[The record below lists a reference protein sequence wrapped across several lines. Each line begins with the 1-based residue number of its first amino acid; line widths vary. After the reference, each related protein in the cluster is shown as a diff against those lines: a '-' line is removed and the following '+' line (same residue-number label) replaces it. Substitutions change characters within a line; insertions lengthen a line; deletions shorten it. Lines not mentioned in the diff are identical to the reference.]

1 MNYLLLGL
9 IAVVLLAGLVAFGVG
24 TKRWSWGTIVAGFL
38 VLLSAAGYLY
48 VAARFAAYE
57 WSWTTFVRS
66 KQVQVALQEDALVPD
81 PSDGGRLKPAA
92 DSKPLATL
100 VHDRDRWKRALER
113 VETWRGRYWDKA
125 AFQPPKADGETGSV
139 ELPVAVVAAAP
150 AAEGEAPAEEAPQQ
164 EPKPPLDPGGTIY
177 LFERVDDG
185 IGQYLGAFLVQ
196 ASKYDAGTSRFVL
209 TVGQTAPRDAYD
221 AEAWKQNYDDVTVFE
236 NLPVDR
242 WLAFSR
248 IERPREGE
256 ASMPQPSKISIDQVE
271 ALLDDRER
279 QERFLEEVEE
289 HDTLAPD
296 KEDWAN
302 LRRDLESG
310 AKLPGEYWA
319 RVKFKEPH
327 ALAEGLV
334 DETAKRT
341 FEVGEEAEFDLQ
353 TAFGLED
360 DDKATIEGVRYRR
373 PLRDAATLIH
383 GSRIFAPRAGG
394 DAAFKE
400 GMDAAGITT
409 LVESLRQDLA
419 NLEASNDRL
428 EAAGQSLSGELD
440 DARGRRERLADD
452 IQSWTRDAAAAE
464 RTADAF
470 EAEYTRA
477 RDRLEAT
484 TATIVKRGAELRDA
498 VARLV
503 TRIDAAAPP
512 AARPAAA
519 NR

>member
-1 MNYLLLGL
+1 MNYLVLGL
-9 IAVVLLAGLVAFGVG
+9 IAVVLLAGLIAFGVG
-24 TKRWSWGTIVAGFL
+24 NKRASWGTIVAGLL

-81 PSDGGRLKPAA
+81 PTAGGRLKAA
-92 DSKPLATL
+92 PDAKPLAAL

-113 VETWRGRYWDKA
+113 VETWRGRYWDKSS
-125 AFQPPKADGETGSV
+125 FQPPKADGETGSV
-139 ELPVAVVAAAP
+139 ELPVAAVAAVA
-150 AAEGEAPAEEAPQQ
+150 AAEGEPPAEAPRQQ
-164 EPKPPLDPGGTIY
+164 PQPPIDPGATIY
-177 LFERVDDG
+177 LFERVGDD
-185 IGQYLGAFLVQ
+185 IGQYLGAFLVS
-196 ASKYDAGTSRFVL
+196 ASKYDADTSRFVL

-242 WLAFSR
+242 WVAFSR

-256 ASMPQPSKISIDQVE
+256 AVMPQPTKISIDQVE
-271 ALLDDRER
+271 ALLEDRER
-279 QERFLEEVEE
+279 QEQFLEEVEE
-289 HDTLAPD
+289 HDSLAPD

-319 RVKFKEPH
+319 RVTFKEAH

-334 DETAKRT
+334 DEDAKRI

-353 TAFGLED
+353 TAFELED

-373 PLRDAATLIH
+373 PLRDAATMIH
-383 GSRIFAPRAGG
+383 GSRIFSDRADG
-394 DAAFKE
+394 DAALKD
-400 GMDAAGITT
+400 GMAAAGITT
-409 LVESLRQDLA
+409 LLESLRQDLA
-419 NLEASNDRL
+419 SLEVSNERL
-428 EAAGQSLSGELD
+428 KETGQSLATELD
-440 DARGRRERLADD
+440 DARGRRERLANDM
-452 IQSWTRDAAAAE
+452 QSWTRDVTAAE

-470 EAEYTRA
+470 EAEYTRTK
-477 RDRLEAT
+477 DRLEAT
-484 TATIVKRGAELRDA
+484 TAAIVKRGAELRDA
-498 VARLV
+498 IARLV
-503 TRIDAAAPP
+503 TRIDATAPP
-512 AARPAAA
+512 AARPAAVK
-519 NR
+519 R